1 MIFAGYSSWLLL
13 PCFGIVY
20 ILVNA
25 IYNLFFHPLAKIP
38 GPFLAKLT
46 KFWLFSEELGG
57 DAANTLARLHRKYGQ
72 LVRVSPNEVAIN
84 NRDAFT
90 TINRQGTKFLK
101 EKDFYNGFRGK
112 HGNLFTFQDP
122 EDHSQRKRLMSP
134 SFSQASLAAHQVI
147 IYECM
152 KPLINEIMGNIRT
165 QQPTP
170 IFPAV
175 RKFALDSICAFSFGI
190 SLTNPSHIDDESRR
204 CIFEALD
211 NSPRELLYFQHF
223 SSLKSIAGVMAK
235 LFPKMAPDAV
245 IQLQKIGMDKLIAS
259 RKATDLDQ
267 PGLFS
272 NMEKLLGSKEQKLS
286 DEQLVAESSTLF
298 FAGTDTTASTVAI
311 ALWHLLH
318 KPELY
323 ARLQAELKTV
333 MPERDSQPTLKELES
348 LPLLSA
354 CIKEGLRITCPP
366 RGRLPRVVP
375 PEGFQ
380 CNGVFIPPGTIV
392 TSPIS
397 YLLFD
402 AKVFPQP
409 LEYQPDR
416 WLQGNAKELE
426 TYLYPFSRGT
436 RSCIG
441 QTLSLAEQRIC
452 ISQFVRR
459 FSPADGPKFREVKLK
474 EYINIVIMDEL
485 AIKLVEAD

>member
-1 MIFAGYSSWLLL
+1 MMFTDYSVWTLL
-13 PCFGIVY
+13 PSFGIAY
-20 ILVNA
+20 LLVNV
-25 IYNLFFHPLAKIP
+25 IYNLFFHALAKLP

-46 KFWLFSEELGG
+46 KLWLFSEELGG
-57 DAANTLARLHRKYGQ
+57 DAANTLARLHKKHGQ
-72 LVRVSPNEVAIN
+72 LIRVSPNEVAIN
-84 NRDAFT
+84 NRDVFT
-90 TINRQGTKFLK
+90 TINRQGTRFYK
-101 EKDFYNGFRGK
+101 EKTFYDGFSGK
-112 HGNLFTFQDP
+112 HGNLFTYQDP
-122 EDHSQRKRLMSP
+122 EYHSRRKRLMSP

-152 KPLINEIMGNIRT
+152 KPLLNEITENIRSR
-165 QQPTP
+165 QPTA

-175 RKFALDSICAFSFGI
+175 RKFALDSICAFSFGVN
-190 SLTNPSHIDDESRR
+190 LTDPSHIDEESRR
-204 CIFEALD
+204 RIFEALD
-211 NSPRELLYFQHF
+211 NSPRDLLLFQHF
-223 SSLKSIAGVMAK
+223 SSLKTAAGMISK

-245 IQLQKIGMDKLIAS
+245 ILLQTIGMERLIAS

-272 NMEKLLGSKEQKLS
+272 NMQELLDSKEQKLS
-286 DEQLVAESSTLF
+286 DEELIAESSTLF

-311 ALWHLLH
+311 GLWHLLH
-318 KPELY
+318 KPDLY
-323 ARLQAELKTV
+323 ARLRAELKTI
-333 MPERDSQPTLKELES
+333 MPEKNSQPTLKELES

-375 PEGFQ
+375 PEGLQ

-402 AKVFPQP
+402 EKVFPQP

-426 TYLYPFSRGT
+426 SYLYPFSRGT

-459 FSPADGPKFREVKLK
+459 FSPADWGKFRQVNLK
-474 EYINIVIMDEL
+474 EYINIVIMDDL
-485 AIKLVEAD
+485 AIKLVEAE

>member
-1 MIFAGYSSWLLL
+1 MLTDYYSPWLLL
-13 PCFGIVY
+13 SGSAIVY
-20 ILVNA
+20 VLVNV
-25 IYNLFFHPLAKIP
+25 IYNLFFHPLAKVP

-46 KFWLFSEELGG
+46 KFWLFFEESGG
-57 DAANTLARLHRKYGQ
+57 DAANTLAGLHRKHGK
-72 LVRVSPNEVAIN
+72 LVRVSPNEVAIYD
-84 NRDAFT
+84 RDVFT
-90 TINRQGTKFLK
+90 TINRQGTKFYK
-101 EKDFYNGFRGK
+101 EKTFYGGFTGT

-122 EDHSQRKRLMSP
+122 EDHSRRKRLMSP
-134 SFSQASLAAHQVI
+134 SFSQVSLAAHQMI

-152 KPLINEIMGNIRT
+152 KPLLREITENIQAQR
-165 QQPTP
+165 PTS

-190 SLTNPSHIDDESRR
+190 DLANPSHIDDESRDR
-204 CIFEALD
+204 IFEALD
-211 NSPRELLYFQHF
+211 NSPRELLIFQHF
-223 SSLKSIAGVMAK
+223 SSLKAAAGIVAK

-245 IQLQKIGMDKLIAS
+245 IMLQRIGMEKLIAS

-272 NMEKLLGSKEQKLS
+272 NMQGLLDSKEQKLT
-286 DEQLVAESSTLF
+286 DEELVAESSTLF

-318 KPELY
+318 KPDVY
-323 ARLQAELKTV
+323 ARLRAELKAI
-333 MPERDSQPTLKELES
+333 MPEKNSQPTLKELES

-375 PEGFQ
+375 AEGLQ
-380 CNGVFIPPGTIV
+380 CNGVFIPPGSIV

-402 AKVFPQP
+402 EKVFPKP
-409 LEYQPDR
+409 LEYNPDR
-416 WLQGNAKELE
+416 WLQDNAKELE

-459 FSPADGPKFREVKLK
+459 FSPAENLKFREVKLK
-474 EYINIVIMDEL
+474 EYINIVIMDDL
-485 AIKLVEAD
+485 PMKLVEAD

>member
-57 DAANTLARLHRKYGQ
+57 DAANTLAGLHRKHGQ

-152 KPLINEIMGNIRT
+152 KPLINEIIGNIRS

-170 IFPAV
+170 IFPA
-175 RKFALDSICAFSFGI
+175 
-190 SLTNPSHIDDESRR
+190 
-204 CIFEALD
+204 
-211 NSPRELLYFQHF
+211 FQHF

-323 ARLQAELKTV
+323 ARLRAELKTV

-354 CIKEGLRITCPP
+354 CIKEGLRIACPP

-375 PEGFQ
+375 PEGLQ

-402 AKVFPQP
+402 DKVFPQP

-459 FSPADGPKFREVKLK
+459 FSPADGAKFREVKLK

>member
-1 MIFAGYSSWLLL
+1 MMFAGYSTWLWLS
-13 PCFGIVY
+13 CSGIVY
-20 ILVNA
+20 ILVNV
-25 IYNLFFHPLAKIP
+25 IYNLFFHPLAKVP

-46 KFWLFSEELGG
+46 KFWLFFEELDG
-57 DAANTLARLHRKYGQ
+57 DAANTLAGLHRKHGQ

-90 TINRQGTKFLK
+90 TINRQGTRFYK
-101 EKDFYNGFRGK
+101 ENTFYNGFSGK

-122 EDHSQRKRLMSP
+122 EDHSRRKRLMSP

-152 KPLINEIMGNIRT
+152 KPLIKEITENIQS
-165 QQPTP
+165 QQPTA

-204 CIFEALD
+204 RIFEALD

-223 SSLKSIAGVMAK
+223 SSLKAVAGVIAK
-235 LFPKMAPDAV
+235 LFPKMTPDAV
-245 IQLQKIGMDKLIAS
+245 ILLQRIGLEKLIAS

-272 NMEKLLGSKEQKLS
+272 NMQELLDSKEQRLN
-286 DEQLVAESSTLF
+286 DEQLIAESSTLF

-318 KPELY
+318 KPDLY
-323 ARLQAELKTV
+323 TRLRTELKTV
-333 MPERDSQPTLKELES
+333 MPEKDSQPTLKELES
-348 LPLLSA
+348 LPFLSA

-375 PEGFQ
+375 PEGLQ

-402 AKVFPQP
+402 EKVFPQP
-409 LEYQPDR
+409 LDYQPDR

-459 FSPADGPKFREVKLK
+459 FSPAEGARFREVKLK
-474 EYINIVIMDEL
+474 EYINIVIMDDL